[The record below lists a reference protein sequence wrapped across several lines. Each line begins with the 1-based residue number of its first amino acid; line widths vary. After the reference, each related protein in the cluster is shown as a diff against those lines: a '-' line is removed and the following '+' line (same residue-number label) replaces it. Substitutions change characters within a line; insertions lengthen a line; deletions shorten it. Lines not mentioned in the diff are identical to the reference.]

1 MFSVAGLSRSAR
13 VTAGSALSDKCLTVV
28 TVAKIRTTQNA
39 PAIAENIKRGS
50 IARSNQLTESP
61 ITVTPFPKVNPFP
74 PAIKQSPLLSKIDEA
89 SNYVRSVGR
98 PVSVIVHDNRAHPL
112 TIEAL
117 ATVTRPRFSEF
128 AWCFLRGAEIP
139 VLWRKRHWGPKVT
152 PGPADSRH
160 SESATPRVRCLGRG
174 DLCLQGTIYPHS
186 IAGTAIAVLGI
197 GVTQAG
203 WTHRWFVRAMFA
215 LGFAASQESLN
226 LAGILNEVP
235 TGQRNDPS

>member
-1 MFSVAGLSRSAR
+1 VLVTYRLRAVFLFSVAGLSRSAR

-28 TVAKIRTTQNA
+28 TVAKIRTTQNT

-74 PAIKQSPLLSKIDEA
+74 PAIKQSPLLSKMDEA

-98 PVSVIVHDNRAHPL
+98 PVSVIVHDHRAHPL

-117 ATVTRPRFSEF
+117 ALYTGQLQPLVPGSPNLRG
-128 AWCFLRGAEIP
+128 AFLRGAEIP

-174 DLCLQGTIYPHS
+174 DLAYRGRS
-186 IAGTAIAVLGI
+186 IHTV
-197 GVTQAG
+197 
-203 WTHRWFVRAMFA
+203 
-215 LGFAASQESLN
+215 SLEPQLPSWE
-226 LAGILNEVP
+226 LA
-235 TGQRNDPS
+235 